1 MYLCNCLST
10 FERRDGF
17 LQRFYAATG
26 VFIYYLY
33 LKGALPGLLFRSET
47 LVWEQKQHSHV
58 IIKSASSLT
67 ALLSAEQCLLVIFSS
82 PGAETAPGDSHMTAD
97 TELCVCV
104 CLSQCIESV
113 VGGDDYS
120 QSQVNKWTAS
130 IVERCLTQLVKQ
142 HKPYKYIGTL
152 NSVSPPPC

>member
-1 MYLCNCLST
+1 MPTCY
-10 FERRDGF
+10 
-17 LQRFYAATG
+17 
-26 VFIYYLY
+26 
-33 LKGALPGLLFRSET
+33 
-47 LVWEQKQHSHV
+47 
-58 IIKSASSLT
+58 
-67 ALLSAEQCLLVIFSS
+67 FSS
-82 PGAETAPGDSHMTAD
+82 PGAETATGDSHMSAD

-142 HKPYKYIGTL
+142 HKPYKYIGTF
-152 NSVSPPPC
+152 NSVSPPPCSYSLVKAKLEPKCVFKIFVLFCFYFFIQWHVLWCRKQEQASTQQTPATGTPHLTVRSHVSWKEHNK